1 MSEEPV
7 RKFVERSEG
16 SLVSEA
22 DDLREKTSKR
32 VEKALKK
39 ASKTGESVPVSG
51 VEISDPVQAY
61 KNLQAALSHVENMTG
76 FTGKDLYFAKFE
88 GKTVGEAREGKVI
101 IDPIMLMHPVH
112 RLAHVIVH
120 EYCHG
125 NDVENEGLVEARTR
139 ALMQKSGLVIEEGDE
154 LKTTEAYDA
163 AVANFYEFV
172 EKVADGKDISAVV
185 EEVYQLYYSGNYE
198 AIYELYEK
206 EWLNGL
212 KSDEESDKEFEFFET
227 VFPELKIN
235 RDGLY
240 GTREI

>member
-1 MSEEPV
+1 MNEESV
-7 RKFVERSEG
+7 RKSTEESEKP
-16 SLVSEA
+16 SALEA

-51 VEISDPVQAY
+51 VKISDPVQAY
-61 KNLQAALSHVENMTG
+61 RNLQAALSHVENMTG

-88 GKTVGEAREGKVI
+88 GKTVGEAREGKII

-139 ALMQKSGLVIEEGDE
+139 ALMQKSGLLVEGDE

-198 AIYELYEK
+198 AIYEMYEK
-206 EWLNGL
+206 KCMDGK
-212 KSDEESDKEFEFFET
+212 KSDEERDKAFELFEI
-227 VFPELKIN
+227 VFPELEFN

-240 GTREI
+240 GTCKI

>member
-1 MSEEPV
+1 MSEDEGQ
-7 RKFVERSEG
+7 KFMEGSEG
-16 SLVSEA
+16 SPVSEA
-22 DDLREKTSKR
+22 DDLRKKTSKR

-39 ASKTGESVPVSG
+39 ASKTGESVFVSG
-51 VEISDPVQAY
+51 VKISGPVRAY
-61 KNLQAALSHVENMTG
+61 KNLQVALSHVENMTG

-88 GKTVGEAREGKVI
+88 GETVGEAREGKVI

-139 ALMQKSGLVIEEGDE
+139 ALMQKSGLLIEEGDE

-185 EEVYQLYYSGNYE
+185 EKVYQLYYSGNYE
-198 AIYELYEK
+198 AIYEMYEEK
-206 EWLNGL
+206 CMDG
-212 KSDEESDKEFEFFET
+212 KSDEEKDKEFEFFET
-227 VFPELKIN
+227 VFPELVVK
-235 RDGLY
+235 RAGLY
-240 GTREI
+240 KVREI